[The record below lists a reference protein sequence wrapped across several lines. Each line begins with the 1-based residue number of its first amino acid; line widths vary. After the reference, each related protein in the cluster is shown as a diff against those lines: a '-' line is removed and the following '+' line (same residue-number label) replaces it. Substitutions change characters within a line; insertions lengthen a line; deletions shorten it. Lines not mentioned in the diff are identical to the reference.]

1 MGGYW
6 PWIKNRKVRERETQ
20 RHRDQRFMGV
30 IYYIGLNDR
39 HSPSNLCS
47 HQLNTQINLL
57 FSPFFFFLR
66 KLFSPIE
73 HQIKNVV
80 INISLFN
87 INIIYFQFQHLFS
100 YFQLVQIT
108 LTIMGIRKHFPVQ
121 QNKRFFQ
128 YFIYNYSYDHYYYL
142 EEGNKSKIIL
152 YFLKKKIYIRYCRFK
167 SYLV

>member
-1 MGGYW
+1 MGAYW
-6 PWIKNRKVRERETQ
+6 PWIKNRKVRERERE

-57 FSPFFFFLR
+57 FSPFFFFFWENYSHQLNT
-66 KLFSPIE
+66 
-73 HQIKNVV
+73 QIKNVV

-108 LTIMGIRKHFPVQ
+108 LMIMGIRKHFPVQ
-121 QNKRFFQ
+121 QNKRFFSIL
-128 YFIYNYSYDHYYYL
+128 FITIAM
-142 EEGNKSKIIL
+142 II
-152 YFLKKKIYIRYCRFK
+152 III
-167 SYLV
+167 

>member
-20 RHRDQRFMGV
+20 RQRDQRFMGV

-39 HSPSNLCS
+39 YSPSNLCS

-57 FSPFFFFLR
+57 FSPFFFFCWENYSHQLNT
-66 KLFSPIE
+66 
-73 HQIKNVV
+73 QIKNVV
-80 INISLFN
+80 ISISLFN

-108 LTIMGIRKHFPVQ
+108 LMIMGIIKHFPVH
-121 QNKRFFQ
+121 QNKRFFSIL
-128 YFIYNYSYDHYYYL
+128 FITM
-142 EEGNKSKIIL
+142 II
-152 YFLKKKIYIRYCRFK
+152 III
-167 SYLV
+167 

>member
-6 PWIKNRKVRERETQ
+6 PRIKNRKVRERETQ

-39 HSPSNLCS
+39 YSPSNLCS

-57 FSPFFFFLR
+57 FSPSFFFFLR
-66 KLFSPIE
+66 KLFSSIE
-73 HQIKNVV
+73 HPNKACSHKYFLI
-80 INISLFN
+80 N

-108 LTIMGIRKHFPVQ
+108 LMIMGIWKHFPVH
-121 QNKRFFQ
+121 QNKRLFSIL
-128 YFIYNYSYDHYYYL
+128 FITM
-142 EEGNKSKIIL
+142 II
-152 YFLKKKIYIRYCRFK
+152 III
-167 SYLV
+167 